1 MTGMPF
7 RASSSIITLQATVF
21 PLQEDPKQAK
31 CLCSTFVESSKV
43 PSAVLPNCKLIIK
56 ALLLF
61 IHLLILYHQ
70 ILQMGPLFSTLFPHL
85 EKYVYF

>member
-31 CLCSTFVESSKV
+31 CLCSTFVESPKV
-43 PSAVLPNCKLIIK
+43 P
-56 ALLLF
+56 
-61 IHLLILYHQ
+61 
-70 ILQMGPLFSTLFPHL
+70 
-85 EKYVYF
+85 